1 MMKLSII
8 TVCYNSKKTILDT
21 INSVNS
27 QTYKNIEHLFIDG
40 GSTDGTLE
48 LIKNNPNKKKILIKK
63 KSSIYEAMNVGI
75 RNASGSI
82 IQILNS
88 DDILQSRTTIEDV
101 VTQIKKFPNYDI
113 YLGNVIFFSFKN
125 FHKVTRFFPTTIDK
139 IRNIPNGTM
148 PPHPSSFIKKKIYN
162 KFGLYNQNYQIASDY
177 DFFLRVL
184 FLNKQKYK
192 LLNQNI
198 VRMRAGGTSD
208 NNLKSYF
215 KITNEIMNSLK
226 NNNLKINKFKI
237 FTRGL
242 DKLKELYF
250 FDQKKLNEDFQ
261 LFKFTY
267 KTTEYDKNCFKI
279 IKSINCLNFQKNF
292 ILSGMNLAFLAYY
305 AKNILYPHHN
315 LYHWPD
321 GIFTK
326 NVIDIDKIPGRKIL
340 NKLIV
345 PKNINKINVIGN
357 LTNRSLSYLKKKFNL
372 KTVITKIPY
381 ASIDQ
386 INKINVKIKKNEITF
401 ITLPTPKQE
410 QLAYTLAKKNK
421 FFKIICIGGSIAIA
435 SGEEKQV
442 PKFLQN
448 YEFIWRLKTDFF
460 RRSLRLVESLYFYL
474 KGKYFNNLY
483 NQTIFK
489 IIEKK

>member
-1 MMKLSII
+1 MKLSII

-27 QTYKNIEHLFIDG
+27 QTYKNIEHIFVDG
-40 GSTDGTLE
+40 GSTDGTVG
-48 LIKNNPNKKKILIKK
+48 LIKNNPNKKKILIRK
-63 KSSIYEAMNVGI
+63 KSSIYEAMNIGI

-88 DDILQSRTTIEDV
+88 DDILQSNTTIENV
-101 VTQIKKFPNYDI
+101 VSKIKKFPNYNI

-125 FHKVTRFFPTTIDK
+125 FYKIIRYFPTTIK
-139 IRNIPNGTM
+139 RIKNIQNGTM
-148 PPHPSSFIKKKIYN
+148 PPHPSSFIKKNIYN
-162 KFGLYNQNYQIASDY
+162 KFGLYNQNYKIASDY

-184 FLNKQKYK
+184 FLHKQKYK
-192 LLNQNI
+192 ILNQNV
-198 VRMRAGGTSD
+198 VRMRSGGASD
-208 NNLKSYF
+208 NYLKSYF
-215 KITNEIMNSLK
+215 QISNEIINSLR

-242 DKLKELYF
+242 DKFKELYF
-250 FDQKKLNEDFQ
+250 FDQKKLNKKFQ
-261 LFKFTY
+261 LFKFKY
-267 KTTEYDKNCFKI
+267 KKNEYDKNCFKI
-279 IKSINCLNFQKNF
+279 VRSINCLNFQKNF

-305 AKNILYPHHN
+305 GKNILYPHRY
-315 LYHWPD
+315 LCHWPD
-321 GIFTK
+321 GIFTQK
-326 NVIDIDKIPGRKIL
+326 IIDINKIPGREIL
-340 NKLIV
+340 NRIII
-345 PKNINKINVIGN
+345 PKNISKINVIGN
-357 LTNRSLSYLKKKFNL
+357 LTHHSLSYLKKKFNL
-372 KTVITKIPY
+372 KITITKIPY
-381 ASIDQ
+381 ASIEQ
-386 INKINVKIKKNEITF
+386 IKKINIKIKKNEITF

-435 SGEEKQV
+435 SGEVKQV

-460 RRSLRLVESLYFYL
+460 RRSLRLIESLFFYL
-474 KGKYFNNLY
+474 KSKYFYNLY